1 MPEPAADEVVIVG
14 AGWERIDDLQTLW
27 ESLHRHHTATAP
39 QLQTIGRERL
49 PSESW
54 RVRRE
59 HYRRLLAEPD
69 AFVLVAELG
78 GLPVGYA
85 LVHVRGSEETWDTGP
100 VAELET
106 LAVLEG
112 YRGQAIGRRL
122 VEAVFDRLR
131 AIGVA
136 QWSVAVIASNTDAIR
151 FYELLPV
158 QPFLVTYIGTVPDA
172 GDAAARVD

>member
-1 MPEPAADEVVIVG
+1 
-14 AGWERIDDLQTLW
+14 
-27 ESLHRHHTATAP
+27 
-39 QLQTIGRERL
+39 
-49 PSESW
+49 
-54 RVRRE
+54 VRRE

-78 GLPVGYA
+78 GVPIGYA
-85 LVHVRGSEETWDTGP
+85 LVHVRGSEETWETGP

-112 YRGQAIGRRL
+112 HRGQAIGRRL
-122 VEAVFDRLR
+122 VEAVFDKLR

-136 QWSVAVIASNTDAIR
+136 RWSVAVIATNADAIR
-151 FYELLPV
+151 FYERLPV

-172 GDAAARVD
+172 DGTARGD